1 MAKGAG
7 TTRNS
12 SAASP
17 NGVGT
22 QAMAATRGGYQPL
35 SEFYDTY
42 DKEFDSY
49 KLLDNYYHGLEIIKK
64 QEGYLADYEKKAI
77 SGNIMKRAEN
87 KIYAENTRKTIQS
100 VKNDNKDILHI
111 LGKRGVTEDIIKEHG
126 GKYRYDAQEKSFN
139 KKILKKYGV
148 DLSKKS

>member
-1 MAKGAG
+1 M
-7 TTRNS
+7 
-12 SAASP
+12 
-17 NGVGT
+17 
-22 QAMAATRGGYQPL
+22 
-35 SEFYDTY
+35 
-42 DKEFDSY
+42 
-49 KLLDNYYHGLEIIKK
+49 DNYYHGLEIIKK
-64 QEGYLADYEKKAI
+64 QEGSLADYEKKAI

-87 KIYAENTRKTIQS
+87 RIYAENTRKTIQS

-111 LGKRGVTEDIIKEHG
+111 LGERGVTDDIIKEHG

>member
-1 MAKGAG
+1 M
-7 TTRNS
+7 
-12 SAASP
+12 
-17 NGVGT
+17 
-22 QAMAATRGGYQPL
+22 
-35 SEFYDTY
+35 
-42 DKEFDSY
+42 DK
-49 KLLDNYYHGLEIIKK
+49 YYHGLEIIKK

-148 DLSKKS
+148 DLLSYS